1 LNDSPCAKRTWK
13 FITLL
18 GGAAIARPTAAPAQP
33 LSGIPR
39 VGIIIDDAPFWNQ
52 FRRGLQA
59 YGYIEGRNITIEV
72 RKGEDRLERLTSA
85 AAELAG
91 IPVDVIATWG
101 TPASRAAQQA
111 TSTIPIV
118 AIAIG
123 DPVRAGLVASLAR
136 PGGNITGNTILA
148 SEVVAKR
155 LQLLKELMPHA
166 NRLGFLWN
174 PDNESNVAQLAQL
187 KDTLA
192 RFGMSLIPVA
202 VRSSTDL
209 EGALA
214 AMRHERPDAFQM
226 TNDPLHRKHLKEII
240 GLVDQSG
247 LPGMCQTRDAVAA
260 GCLIS
265 YGPDLSDLFLRGAG
279 YVHRILQGAK
289 PAELAI
295 EQPVTFELTVNLK
308 TANALGINVALSLLA
323 LANDVIE

>member
-1 LNDSPCAKRTWK
+1 MQRRQ

-18 GGAAIARPTAAPAQP
+18 GGAAIARPSPAPAQP

-59 YGYIEGRNITIEV
+59 YGYIEGRTITIEV
-72 RKGEDRLERLTSA
+72 RKGEDRPERLTSA

-192 RFGMSLIPVA
+192 KFGMSLIPVA
-202 VRSSTDL
+202 VRSSADL
-209 EGALA
+209 DGALA

-247 LPGMCQTRDAVAA
+247 LPGMYQTRDAVAA
-260 GCLIS
+260 GGLIS

-289 PAELAI
+289 PAELPI

>member
-1 LNDSPCAKRTWK
+1 MQRRE

-18 GGAAIARPTAAPAQP
+18 GGAIARPSAAPAQP
-33 LSGIPR
+33 LSKIPR

-59 YGYIEGRNITIEV
+59 YGYIEGRSITIEE
-72 RKGEDRLERLTSA
+72 RKGEDRPERLTSA

-155 LQLLKELMPHA
+155 LQLLKELVPHA

-192 RFGMSLIPVA
+192 KLRSAAALIW
-202 VRSSTDL
+202 
-209 EGALA
+209 
-214 AMRHERPDAFQM
+214 
-226 TNDPLHRKHLKEII
+226 
-240 GLVDQSG
+240 
-247 LPGMCQTRDAVAA
+247 
-260 GCLIS
+260 
-265 YGPDLSDLFLRGAG
+265 
-279 YVHRILQGAK
+279 
-289 PAELAI
+289 
-295 EQPVTFELTVNLK
+295 TVP
-308 TANALGINVALSLLA
+308 
-323 LANDVIE
+323 

>member
-1 LNDSPCAKRTWK
+1 MQRRQ

-18 GGAAIARPTAAPAQP
+18 GGAAIARSSPAPAQP
-33 LSGIPR
+33 LSGFPR

-72 RKGEDRLERLTSA
+72 RKGDDRLERLTA
-85 AAELAG
+85 AAVELAG
-91 IPVDVIATWG
+91 IPVDLIATWG

-111 TSTIPIV
+111 TTTIPIV

-123 DPVRAGLVASLAR
+123 DPIRAGLVASLAR

-148 SEVVAKR
+148 SEIVAKR
-155 LQLLKELMPHA
+155 VQLLKELIPHA

-192 RFGMSLIPVA
+192 KFGMSLIPVA
-202 VRSSTDL
+202 VRSSADL
-209 EGALA
+209 DGALA

-240 GLVDQSG
+240 SLVDQSG
-247 LPGMCQTRDAVAA
+247 LPGMYQTRDAVAA
-260 GCLIS
+260 GGLIS
-265 YGPDLSDLFLRGAG
+265 YGPDFSDLFLRGAG
-279 YVHRILQGAK
+279 YVHRILQGAN
-289 PAELAI
+289 PAELPI

-308 TANALGINVALSLLA
+308 TANTLGINVPLSLLA
-323 LANDVIE
+323 FANDVIE

>member
-1 LNDSPCAKRTWK
+1 MKRRK
-13 FITLL
+13 FIALL
-18 GGAAIARPTAAPAQP
+18 GGAAIARSDATPAQP
-33 LSGIPR
+33 AGRIPR
-39 VGIIIDDAPFWNQ
+39 VGIIDDALVWDH

-59 YGYIEGRNITIEV
+59 YGYVDGRNVTIEI
-72 RKGEDRLERLTSA
+72 RKGEDRLERLAWA
-85 AAELAG
+85 AGELAG

-192 RFGMSLIPVA
+192 KFGMSLIPVA
-202 VRSSTDL
+202 VRSSADL
-209 EGALA
+209 DGALA

-240 GLVDQSG
+240 SLVDQSG
-247 LPGMCQTRDAVAA
+247 LPGMYHTRDAVAA
-260 GCLIS
+260 GGLIS
-265 YGPDLSDLFLRGAG
+265 YGPDLSDLFFRGAG
-279 YVHRILQGAK
+279 YVHRILQGAN
-289 PAELAI
+289 PAELPI
-295 EQPVTFELTVNLK
+295 EQPVTFELAVNLK
-308 TANALGINVALSLLA
+308 TANTLGIN
-323 LANDVIE
+323 